1 MITYNDI
8 YEAKKN
14 PLVLF
19 ESPQISERRFPNTST
34 KSLKI
39 PTGFFY
45 KLPLNTEWWHL
56 FFASDR
62 YHVASRRM
70 NDNL

>member
-19 ESPQISERRFPNTST
+19 ESPQSTERWY
-34 KSLKI
+34 LLI
-39 PTGFFY
+39 
-45 KLPLNTEWWHL
+45 
-56 FFASDR
+56 ASDG
-62 YHVASRRM
+62 YPIASRF
-70 NDNL
+70 NGVKYDNI

>member
-19 ESPQISERRFPNTST
+19 ESP
-34 KSLKI
+34 
-39 PTGFFY
+39 
-45 KLPLNTEWWHL
+45 LNTEWWPL
-56 FFASDR
+56 LIASDGC
-62 YHVASRRM
+62 HIASLRGKL
-70 NDNL
+70 N

>member
-19 ESPQISERRFPNTST
+19 ESP
-34 KSLKI
+34 
-39 PTGFFY
+39 
-45 KLPLNTEWWHL
+45 LNTEGGYHL
-56 FFASDR
+56 IAFDGYPIASLGK
-62 YHVASRRM
+62 M
-70 NDNL
+70 IK